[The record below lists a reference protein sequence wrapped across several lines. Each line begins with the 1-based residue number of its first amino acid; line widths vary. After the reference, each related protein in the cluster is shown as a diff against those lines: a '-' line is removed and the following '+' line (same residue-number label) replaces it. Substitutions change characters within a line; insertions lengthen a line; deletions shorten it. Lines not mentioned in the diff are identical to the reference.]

1 MASNS
6 SREIIHLVASLLVLT
21 IAFTYPSLRFD
32 QMAIVAFGVGTG
44 FILHELA
51 HKFTAQRYGYVADY
65 EASPMGLL
73 LAIGLK
79 IFTGIVFAAP
89 GAVMIRGKRY
99 VYGKDEDQYQ
109 DSLQAA
115 KEFSYISVSGA
126 VVNLMLAIIFLTVSF
141 FITDPLAS
149 KVLSWSAFINV
160 FLAGFN
166 MIPFGPLDGAKVWR
180 YNPVLWGVVGIPA
193 IILFLFI
200 NFLLPP

>member
-21 IAFTYPSLRFD
+21 IAFTYPDLSPEL
-32 QMAIVAFGVGTG
+32 MAIVAFGVGTG

-65 EASPMGLL
+65 EASPMGLF
-73 LAIGLK
+73 LALGLSF
-79 IFTGIVFAAP
+79 ITQGGFVFAAP
-89 GAVMIRGKRY
+89 GAVMIRGKNAP
-99 VYGKDEDQYQ
+99 YGYYDPIQTG
-109 DSLQAA
+109 
-115 KEFSYISVSGA
+115 KEFAYISVSGA
-126 VVNLMLAIIFLTVSF
+126 VVNLLLAIMFIVASL
-141 FITDPLAS
+141 FITDPLVS

-180 YNPVLWGVVGIPA
+180 YNPILWGIVGIPA
-193 IILFLFI
+193 IVLFVI
-200 NFLLPP
+200 IRFL

>member
-6 SREIIHLVASLLVLT
+6 SREIIHLVASLVVLT
-21 IAFTYPSLRFD
+21 IAFTYPDLSPE
-32 QMAIVAFGVGTG
+32 QMVIVAFGVGTG

-73 LAIGLK
+73 LAICLK

-89 GAVMIRGKRY
+89 GAVMIRSKRFL
-99 VYGKDEDQYQ
+99 YGQGEDRSWN
-109 DSLQAA
+109 SLETA
-115 KEFSYISVSGA
+115 KEFAYISVSGA
-126 VVNLMLAIIFLTVSF
+126 VVNLLLAIIFLTFSL
-141 FITDPLAS
+141 FITDPLAL

-180 YNPVLWGVVGIPA
+180 YNPVLWGFVGIPA
-193 IILFLFI
+193 IILFVLVRF
-200 NFLLPP
+200 P

>member
-6 SREIIHLVASLLVLT
+6 LREIIHLVASLLVLT
-21 IAFTYPSLRFD
+21 IAFTYPNLD
-32 QMAIVAFGVGTG
+32 PEMMAIVAFGVGTG

-79 IFTGIVFAAP
+79 VFTGIVFAAP
-89 GAVMIRGKRY
+89 GAVMIRSRRY
-99 VYGKDEDQYQ
+99 FYGQEDQYP
-109 DSLQAA
+109 DSTAM
-115 KEFSYISVSGA
+115 EFAYISVSGA
-126 VVNLMLAIIFLTVSF
+126 VVNLMLAIIFVTVSL
-141 FITDPLAS
+141 FIKDPLIS
-149 KVLSWSAFINV
+149 KTLSWSAFINV

-166 MIPFGPLDGAKVWR
+166 MIPFGPLDGEKVWR
-180 YNPVLWGVVGIPA
+180 YSPVLWGVVGIPA
-193 IILFLFI
+193 IILFLFV

>member
-21 IAFTYPSLRFD
+21 IAFTYPNLD
-32 QMAIVAFGVGTG
+32 PELMVIVAFGVGTG

-65 EASPMGLL
+65 EANPMGLL

-89 GAVMIRGKRY
+89 GAVMIRGRKY
-99 VYGKDEDQYQ
+99 AYGQNEDQYM
-109 DSLQAA
+109 DSAA
-115 KEFSYISVSGA
+115 KEFAYISVSGA

-141 FITDPLAS
+141 FITDQLIS
-149 KVLSWSAFINV
+149 KILSWSAFINV

-193 IILFLFI
+193 IILFLFV